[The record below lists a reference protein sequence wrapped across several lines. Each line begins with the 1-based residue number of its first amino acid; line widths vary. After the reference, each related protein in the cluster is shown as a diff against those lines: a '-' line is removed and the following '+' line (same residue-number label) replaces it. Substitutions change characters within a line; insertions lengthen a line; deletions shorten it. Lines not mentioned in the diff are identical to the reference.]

1 MAGQIGLDRGVAGR
15 GTGRYG
21 WGDHPRVGCPQC
33 GLSTAPSSTSG
44 APSTDRR
51 AAWFLAV
58 PLATM
63 EGMRILESL
72 ADLLLGA
79 CCPGCHAPGVG
90 LCEQCVAAVR
100 PAPRIIC
107 DGPPPVVACLPY
119 RDPIPNVVTAYK
131 DRGAGWLDETLGD
144 WLAAGLGPV
153 LTADEQVPR
162 VVPMPS
168 DPAAVRR
175 RGADH
180 ARDLAQAAVRRCGEA
195 AGTQA
200 TARRAAGRSA
210 GLAELGATRHR
221 PDGRRLASLVSRG
234 NDVVVPLL
242 KRTRHVRDQLE
253 VSHERRAANQDS
265 TTCAPPGRAWP
276 RPAVPSPRV
285 STRYGQRWCWPTRRH
300 RIGGP
305 EPDGSVTNSCRG
317 GGS

>member
-1 MAGQIGLDRGVAGR
+1 
-15 GTGRYG
+15 
-21 WGDHPRVGCPQC
+21 
-33 GLSTAPSSTSG
+33 
-44 APSTDRR
+44 
-51 AAWFLAV
+51 
-58 PLATM
+58 M

-242 KRTRHVRDQLE
+242 KRTRYVRDQLE

-265 TTCAPPGRAWP
+265 SMR
-276 RPAVPSPRV
+276 AVPGHGPVVVIDDVRTTGASLAEACRALTEGGYQVRAAVVLADAQTPH
-285 STRYGQRWCWPTRRH
+285 RWA
-300 RIGGP
+300 
-305 EPDGSVTNSCRG
+305 
-317 GGS
+317 

>member
-1 MAGQIGLDRGVAGR
+1 
-15 GTGRYG
+15 
-21 WGDHPRVGCPQC
+21 
-33 GLSTAPSSTSG
+33 
-44 APSTDRR
+44 
-51 AAWFLAV
+51 
-58 PLATM
+58 
-63 EGMRILESL
+63 MRILESL

-131 DRGAGWLDETLGD
+131 DRGAGWLDETLGG
-144 WLAAGLGPV
+144 WLATGLGPV

-195 AGTQA
+195 AGTRA
-200 TARRAAGRSA
+200 AARRVPGRGDA
-210 GLAELGATRHR
+210 RQLGATRHR

-253 VSHERRAANQDS
+253 VSH
-265 TTCAPPGRAWP
+265 
-276 RPAVPSPRV
+276 
-285 STRYGQRWCWPTRRH
+285 
-300 RIGGP
+300 
-305 EPDGSVTNSCRG
+305 
-317 GGS
+317 

>member
-1 MAGQIGLDRGVAGR
+1 
-15 GTGRYG
+15 
-21 WGDHPRVGCPQC
+21 
-33 GLSTAPSSTSG
+33 
-44 APSTDRR
+44 
-51 AAWFLAV
+51 
-58 PLATM
+58 M

-79 CCPGCHAPGVG
+79 CCPGCHTPGVG

-153 LTADEQVPR
+153 LT
-162 VVPMPS
+162 
-168 DPAAVRR
+168 
-175 RGADH
+175 ADH

-265 TTCAPPGRAWP
+265 SMR
-276 RPAVPSPRV
+276 AVPGHGPVVVIDDVRTTGASLAEACRALTEGGYQVRAAVVLADAQTPH
-285 STRYGQRWCWPTRRH
+285 RWA
-300 RIGGP
+300 
-305 EPDGSVTNSCRG
+305 
-317 GGS
+317 